1 MFGLFN
7 STGLPTSSGPL
18 QQPGYGSSQLGPQI
32 ADRIAQRLGGR
43 MNGGFGMFGPQAP
56 MFGKGYNT
64 YGVDGMLGNQFPT
77 QIAQVQDRPSPF
89 QRPQLNRP
97 QLGDGPIMNP
107 FMQGYGG

>member
-7 STGLPTSSGPL
+7 NSGMPTSSGPL
-18 QQPGYGSSQLGPQI
+18 QQPGYGSSQFGQQI
-32 ADRIAQRLGGR
+32 ADRISQRLGGR
-43 MNGGFGMFGPQAP
+43 VNGFGMFGQQAP
-56 MFGKGYNT
+56 VYGKQFNSF
-64 YGVDGMLGNQFPT
+64 GVDGIMGNQFPT